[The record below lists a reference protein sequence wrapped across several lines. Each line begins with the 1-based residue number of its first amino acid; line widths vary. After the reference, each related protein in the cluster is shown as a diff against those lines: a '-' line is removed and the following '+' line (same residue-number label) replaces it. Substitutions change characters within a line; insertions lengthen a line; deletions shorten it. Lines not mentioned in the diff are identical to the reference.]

1 MATEKLPLAQAA
13 AAFEQIKPELGT
25 ANLKRLTL
33 LQALCQKTSEAD
45 QLQIATVLQHL
56 YPNNTSTQASTNL
69 RKFRL
74 AFNEAATEAG
84 VKLEWKV
91 DQDRKRGPE
100 RSCWFEGDKLRT
112 RIARQHS
119 WQQADTGDEQ
129 LEAPTGI
136 SLDSRQPVHF
146 FICYARANQTWVN
159 RFKEALEPRLKADK
173 DYLFELWQDTDIIL
187 GTHWHTA
194 IQTALEQCDFGLL
207 LTSPEFF
214 NSEYVVEEELP
225 AFLLHSVNEQS
236 CKPAIPVGLVQYNFS
251 VTRMHGL
258 EKQQVFRNNEKF
270 FNQTQGNKKLDFAEA
285 LHHKIRQAI
294 EHHGLPAATAASDDD
309 EPRAPQPTL
318 QPNHHAS
325 KYQQKFRPDC
335 DYPEPLHGHRAT
347 VGETIIH
354 DPAPDTNKKAINVL
368 NDLHNWLNDENSE
381 PFYALL
387 GDLGM
392 GKTTT
397 LRTLTQKLLRD
408 ETSPTPLYFD
418 LRDLHH
424 RSTNAT
430 LESILRDLLDHS
442 WGVRAGELSPQDII
456 DLVQKEGA
464 IAIFDGLDEV
474 LVNLPPQQGQQFIR
488 LLWQVLPPRNPG
500 KPETRGRM
508 ILSCRTHYFPSVHE
522 QNSLFLGENREQIK
536 SRDYRGTLL
545 LPFNET
551 QIKNYLRNNFP
562 QNDADQSWQL
572 IQAIHNLQDLAT
584 RPYTLS
590 VIASQLKVLEQ
601 KQLRGKVIDATDLY
615 EVIINDWLNRDE
627 GKHQLNRHHKR
638 QLMGML
644 AYDLWQSGQRTWPYQ
659 QLEQWLVD
667 RLHQHPEIVRHY
679 QLDNTDVSASKT
691 LIALFKEDLRTAT
704 FIVRPN
710 DDEFRFAHSSMLEY
724 FLACQLY
731 NLCANDETD
740 ASETAFALQPS
751 QESWAFMAQIA
762 RRQGEAVLQQALRQ
776 IKQRYRPGISENAL
790 RYTLLAQSKN
800 WPSVSLTHWQLPGAK
815 LRQFEFIA
823 DHSNAG
829 PTIGQNERLNLS
841 GINLKDAD
849 LRQAR
854 FHHCRLDDSQFQSA
868 RLAQAEFLDCQAD
881 GADFSDA
888 DLTACTFRNH
898 TGSTW
903 KNSSFE
909 TNKLWRSRWL
919 SEKPQQDWLD
929 CRWPG
934 AKWLRTACS
943 PVHPAKPVPP
953 ARLEWLTCH
962 SNIVTAC
969 AFSPDS
975 QQILSASSD
984 NTLKLW
990 EQDSGECLQT
1000 FTGHSG
1006 SVTACAFSPDG
1017 KQLLSASDDNT
1028 LKLWDRTSGECLQTF
1043 TGHSGSVTAC
1053 AFSPDG
1059 KQLLSASDDATL
1071 KLWDRDDGECLQ
1083 TFTEHSSLVTACA
1096 FSPDGKQLLSA
1107 SADNTLK
1114 LWGRDSGECLQTFTE
1129 HSSLVTACAFSPD
1142 GKQLLSA
1149 SADNTLKL
1157 WDRDDGECLQ
1167 TFTGHSGLVT
1177 ACAFS
1182 PDGKQLLS
1190 ASDDATLK
1198 LWDRDDGECLQ
1209 TFTEHSGLVTAC
1221 AFSPDGKQL
1230 LSASWDNTLKLWG
1243 RDSGECLQTFTGHSG
1258 SVTACAFSPDGK
1270 QLLSASAD
1278 NTLKLWDRDDG
1289 ECLQTFTEHSSLV
1302 TACAF
1307 SPDGKQLLSA
1317 SADNTLKLWGR
1328 DSGECLQTF
1337 TGHSGSVTACA
1348 FSPDGKQLLS
1358 ASEDDTLKLWD
1369 RDDGEC
1375 LQTFTGHSGLVTACA
1390 FSPDGKQLLSA
1401 SEDATLK
1408 LWDRDDGEG
1417 LQTFTDHSD
1426 WVTACAFS
1434 PDGKQ
1439 LLSAS
1444 WDGTLKLWD
1453 RDSGE
1458 GIQTFTGHS
1467 STVTACAFSPDGKQ
1481 LLSASQ
1487 DNTLKLWDRDS
1498 GEGIQTFTRHSSTVT
1513 ACAFSPDG
1521 KQLLSA
1527 SEDGTLRQW
1536 HCHSG
1541 QMIQPVIRPSGKA
1554 WAVIDEEQNRV
1565 ISCGPE
1571 AWRYLG
1577 WVGKDENGELRRY
1590 PAEINGWLPEVPD

>member
-1 MATEKLPLAQAA
+1 MATAKLPLAQAA
-13 AAFEQIKPELGT
+13 VTFEQIKPELGT

-33 LQALCQKTSEAD
+33 LQTLCQETPEAD

-119 WQQADTGDEQ
+119 RQQADTGNEQ
-129 LEAPTGI
+129 LEAPTGVP
-136 SLDSRQPVHF
+136 LNPRQPVHF
-146 FICYARANQTWVN
+146 FICYARANQVWVD
-159 RFKEALEPRLKADK
+159 RFKEALEPKLKADK
-173 DYLFELWQDTDIIL
+173 DYRFEPWQDTDIIL
-187 GTHWHTA
+187 GTDWDTA

-214 NSEYVVEEELP
+214 NSEYIVEKELP
-225 AFLLHSVNEQS
+225 AFLLHSVKEQS
-236 CKPAIPVGLVQYNFS
+236 CKPAIPLGLVQYDFN

-258 EKQQVFRNNEKF
+258 EKQQIFRNKEKF
-270 FNQTQGNKKLDFAEA
+270 FNQTTGNKKLDFAEA

-294 EHHGLPAATAASDDD
+294 EHHGLPAATAGSDDD

-325 KYQQKFRPDC
+325 KYLQKFRPDC
-335 DYPEPLHGHRAT
+335 DYPEPLRGHRAT
-347 VGETIIH
+347 VGETMTR
-354 DPAPDTNKKAINVL
+354 DSAPDANRKAINVL
-368 NDLHNWLNDENSE
+368 DDLHNWLNDENSE

-397 LRTLTQKLLRD
+397 LRTLTEKLLRD
-408 ETSPTPLYFD
+408 ETAPTPLYFD

-424 RSTNAT
+424 RSTNTT

-456 DLVQKEGA
+456 DLVQKESA

-474 LVNLPPQQGQQFIR
+474 LVNLLPQQGQQFIR
-488 LLWQVLPPRNPG
+488 LLWQILPPRNPE

-508 ILSCRTHYFPSVHE
+508 ILSCRTHYFPTVHE

-536 SRDYRGTLL
+536 GRDYRGTLL

-601 KQLRGKVIDATDLY
+601 KQLRGEVIDATDLY
-615 EVIINDWLNRDE
+615 EAIINDWLNRDE
-627 GKHQLNRHHKR
+627 GKHQLSRDHKR

-644 AYDLWQSGQRTWPYQ
+644 AYDLWQSGQRAWPYQ
-659 QLEQWLVD
+659 RLEQWLVD
-667 RLHQHPEIVRHY
+667 RLHQHPEIMRHY

-731 NLCANDETD
+731 SLCATDETHD
-740 ASETAFALQPS
+740 SEAAFALQPS

-762 RRQGEAVLQQALRQ
+762 RRQGEAALQRALRQ
-776 IKQRYRPGISENAL
+776 IKQCYRPGISENAL
-790 RYTLLAQSKN
+790 RYTMLAQSKN

-829 PTIGQNERLNLS
+829 PSIGPSERLNLS

-868 RLAQAEFLDCQAD
+868 RLTQAEFLDCQAD
-881 GADFSDA
+881 GTDFSDA

-903 KNSSFE
+903 QNSSLE

-919 SEKPQQDWLD
+919 SEKPRQDWLD
-929 CRWPG
+929 CRWPETE
-934 AKWLRTACS
+934 WLRTACS

-953 ARLEWLTCH
+953 ARLEWLTGHSDSVSACAFSPDGKQLLSASHDYSLKLWDRDSGECIHTFTGHSGAVNACAFSPDGKQLLSASWDKTLRLWDRDSGECIQTFTGH

-969 AFSPDS
+969 AFSPDGK
-975 QQILSASSD
+975 QLLSASHDYSLKLWNRDSGECIHTFTGHSHPVTACAFSPDGKQLLSTSD
-984 NTLKLW
+984 DKTLRLWDRDSGEGIKTFTGHSGGVNACAFSPDGKQLLSTSDDKTLKLW
-990 EQDSGECLQT
+990 DRDSGEGIKTFAGHAGGVNACAFSPDGKQLLSASHDDTLKLWDRTSGECIQT
-1000 FTGHSG
+1000 FTGHSKTV
-1006 SVTACAFSPDG
+1006 SACAFSPDG

-1028 LKLWDRTSGECLQTF
+1028 LRLWNQDSGECTQTFTGHLNWVTACTFSPDGKQLFSASWDKTLRLWNRDSGECIQTF
-1043 TGHSGSVTAC
+1043 TGHSNWVTAC
-1053 AFSPDG
+1053 TFSPDG
-1059 KQLLSASDDATL
+1059 KQLLSASWDKTL
-1071 KLWDRDDGECLQ
+1071 RLWDRDSGECIQ
-1083 TFTEHSSLVTACA
+1083 TFTGHSNIVTACA

-1107 SADNTLK
+1107 SADKTLR
-1114 LWGRDSGECLQTFTE
+1114 LWDRDSGECIQTFTG
-1129 HSSLVTACAFSPD
+1129 HSSWVTACAFSPDGKQLISASADKTLKLWDRDSGECIQTFTGHSDIVTACAVSPDGKQLLSASGDETLKLWDRDSGECIQTFTGHSNWVNACAFSPD

-1149 SADNTLKL
+1149 SRDKTLKL
-1157 WDRDDGECLQ
+1157 WDRDSGECIQ
-1167 TFTGHSGLVT
+1167 TFTGHSSWVN

-1182 PDGKQLLS
+1182 PDGKQLIS
-1190 ASDDATLK
+1190 ASDD
-1198 LWDRDDGECLQ
+1198 
-1209 TFTEHSGLVTAC
+1209 
-1221 AFSPDGKQL
+1221 
-1230 LSASWDNTLKLWG
+1230 
-1243 RDSGECLQTFTGHSG
+1243 
-1258 SVTACAFSPDGK
+1258 
-1270 QLLSASAD
+1270 
-1278 NTLKLWDRDDG
+1278 
-1289 ECLQTFTEHSSLV
+1289 
-1302 TACAF
+1302 
-1307 SPDGKQLLSA
+1307 
-1317 SADNTLKLWGR
+1317 
-1328 DSGECLQTF
+1328 
-1337 TGHSGSVTACA
+1337 
-1348 FSPDGKQLLS
+1348 
-1358 ASEDDTLKLWD
+1358 
-1369 RDDGEC
+1369 
-1375 LQTFTGHSGLVTACA
+1375 
-1390 FSPDGKQLLSA
+1390 
-1401 SEDATLK
+1401 
-1408 LWDRDDGEG
+1408 
-1417 LQTFTDHSD
+1417 
-1426 WVTACAFS
+1426 
-1434 PDGKQ
+1434 
-1439 LLSAS
+1439 
-1444 WDGTLKLWD
+1444 
-1453 RDSGE
+1453 
-1458 GIQTFTGHS
+1458 
-1467 STVTACAFSPDGKQ
+1467 
-1481 LLSASQ
+1481 
-1487 DNTLKLWDRDS
+1487 
-1498 GEGIQTFTRHSSTVT
+1498 
-1513 ACAFSPDG
+1513 
-1521 KQLLSA
+1521 
-1527 SEDGTLRQW
+1527 GTLRRW
-1536 HCHSG
+1536 HRHSG
-1541 QMIQPVIRPSGKA
+1541 QMLQPVTRPSGKA